1 MDSLE
6 EIRYS
11 YKQAYKNAMIASY
24 SHNQAF
30 LSSGRESDMGGLQE
44 LIQTLTEELPLYLGI
59 PSGDKVRQLVGTAY
73 GTLKGLPQSSLSD
86 YLVIS
91 YSIVNVT
98 LSTLSDNGIPYIEI
112 YSTDICL

>member
-1 MDSLE
+1 MRAAEIRWIPLE

-59 PSGDKVRQLVGTAY
+59 PSGDKVEAAGGHGLRD
-73 GTLKGLPQSSLSD
+73 TLRACRRAAFRIILS
-86 YLVIS
+86 
-91 YSIVNVT
+91 
-98 LSTLSDNGIPYIEI
+98 YILFHCQCDPVHPGATMEF
-112 YSTDICL
+112 LA